1 MREVFIVFA
10 YDKYYPTGL
19 DDVKGVYF
27 TQEAADERVTQLRNY
42 THKWDYVDWHEFTVL
57 DSDEEYAL

>member
-1 MREVFIVFA
+1 
-10 YDKYYPTGL
+10 
-19 DDVKGVYF
+19 VYL

-57 DSDEEYAL
+57 DSDEENV

>member
-27 TQEAADERVTQLRNY
+27 TQEAADERVTQLRKY
-42 THKWDYVDWHEFTVL
+42 SHKWDYVECHEFTVL
-57 DSDEEYAL
+57 DSYGEYVL

>member
-19 DDVKGVYF
+19 DDVRGVYH
-27 TQEAADERVTQLRNY
+27 TQEAADARVAELRNY
-42 THKWDYVDWHEFTVL
+42 TYKWDHVDWHEFTVL
-57 DSDEEYAL
+57 DSDEEKV